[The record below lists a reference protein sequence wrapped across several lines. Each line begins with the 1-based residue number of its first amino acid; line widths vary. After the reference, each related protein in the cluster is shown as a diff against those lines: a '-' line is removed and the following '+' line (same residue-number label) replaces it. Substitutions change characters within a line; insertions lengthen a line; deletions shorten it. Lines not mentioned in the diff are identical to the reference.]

1 MRAIDLDTDKCDRR
15 KLWKELQ
22 QMVKK
27 VSEDVKTLYES
38 HNAVLEKV
46 KALAKSNKVMNEEFS
61 RLQKGLKNM
70 TEEDLQ
76 SLDSMKL
83 EEQIKL

>member
-1 MRAIDLDTDKCDRR
+1 M
-15 KLWKELQ
+15 
-22 QMVKK
+22 MNK
-27 VSEDVKTLYES
+27 VSDDVKTLYES

-61 RLQKGLKNM
+61 RLQEGLKNM
-70 TEEDLQ
+70 TGEELQ

-83 EEQIKL
+83 EEQLSSKNL